1 MQHQGTIKLSTSR
14 LLLRPLQ
21 LLDADRMFL
30 GWATDMEVVKYL
42 SWKPHLSVDE
52 TKRIISYWMSNYPD
66 PKFYIWGIQV
76 KQGPLIGT
84 ISIHSIHDG
93 FERGE
98 VGYALAKPY
107 WNQGYATEA
116 LQGIVDYA
124 FGTIAFNRLEAHH
137 SIYNPA
143 SGAVLIKAGFQHEG
157 VLRQFYRSNDGFQD
171 SSIYAILKTDWAL
184 AQK

>member
-14 LLLRPLQ
+14 LFLRPLQ
-21 LLDADRMFL
+21 LADADRMFL

-116 LQGIVDYA
+116 LQAIVDYA
-124 FGTIAFNRLEAHH
+124 FDTVAFNRLEAHH

-171 SSIYAILKTDWAL
+171 SSIYAILKKDWSL

>member
-14 LLLRPLQ
+14 LFLRPLQ
-21 LLDADRMFL
+21 LADADRMFL

-116 LQGIVDYA
+116 LQAIVDYA
-124 FGTIAFNRLEAHH
+124 FDKVAFNRLEAHH

-171 SSIYAILKTDWAL
+171 SSIYAILKKDWSL

>member
-1 MQHQGTIKLSTSR
+1 MQHQGTIKYLTSR
-14 LLLRPLQ
+14 LILRPLQ
-21 LLDADRMFL
+21 LADADQMFL
-30 GWATDMEVVKYL
+30 SWATDPDVVRYL
-42 SWKPHLSVDE
+42 SWKPHLSVEE

-66 PKFYIWGIQV
+66 PKFYIWGIQL
-76 KQGPLIGT
+76 KNGPLVGT

-98 VGYALAKPY
+98 VGYALAKQY

-116 LQGIVDYA
+116 LQTIVDYA
-124 FGTIAFNRLEAHH
+124 FGTVGFNRLEAHH

-171 SSIYAILKTDWAL
+171 SSMYGILKKDWSL

>member
-14 LLLRPLQ
+14 LFLRPLQ
-21 LLDADRMFL
+21 LADADRMFL

-116 LQGIVDYA
+116 LQAIVDYA
-124 FGTIAFNRLEAHH
+124 FDTVAFNRLEAHH

-171 SSIYAILKTDWAL
+171 SSIYAILKKDWLL

>member
-21 LLDADRMFL
+21 LADADRMFL

-171 SSIYAILKTDWAL
+171 SSIYAILKKDWSL

>member
-21 LLDADRMFL
+21 LADADRMFL

-116 LQGIVDYA
+116 LQAIVDYA
-124 FGTIAFNRLEAHH
+124 FDTVAFNRLEAHH

-171 SSIYAILKTDWAL
+171 SSIYAILKKDWSL

>member
-21 LLDADRMFL
+21 LADADRMFL

-116 LQGIVDYA
+116 LQAIVDYA
-124 FGTIAFNRLEAHH
+124 FGTVAFNRLEAHH

-171 SSIYAILKTDWAL
+171 SSIYAILKKDWSL

>member
-21 LLDADRMFL
+21 LADADRMFL

-66 PKFYIWGIQV
+66 PKFYIWGVQV

-116 LQGIVDYA
+116 LQAIVDYA
-124 FGTIAFNRLEAHH
+124 FGTVAFNRLEAHH

-171 SSIYAILKTDWAL
+171 SSIYAILKKDWSL